1 MAVTAPANGRQAK
14 RIAVTSGKGGV
25 GKTSLA
31 VNLAV
36 AAARLGQ
43 RVGILD
49 ADFSLGNVDMLLGL
63 SPTAHLGA
71 VLSGSSTLEDVML
84 SGPSGVRVI
93 PGGSGVR
100 ALTRLD
106 DVMWARL
113 RRLVDDASRET
124 DYLFIDT
131 GPGISDTVLNVIDL
145 ADHVVVVTCADP
157 AAMVDAYAVIKLV
170 AAADPDRPIGIIVNE
185 VTDADEGAAVHRHI
199 AAAARRFLGR
209 TIRYEGSVPSD
220 PLLRA
225 AGLCREPLIGARV
238 RSAAEPCIRRIAG
251 RLLRAGHETGPW
263 PARQPERGAPPMHQE
278 AGR

>member
-1 MAVTAPANGRQAK
+1 MAVIAPANGGQAR

-31 VNLAV
+31 VNFAV
-36 AAARLGQ
+36 AAARFGQ
-43 RVGILD
+43 RVCILD

-63 SPTAHLGA
+63 SPAAHLGA
-71 VLSGSSTLEDVML
+71 VLTGSSTLEDVTL

-100 ALTRLD
+100 ALTSLD

-113 RRLVDDASRET
+113 RRLVDDASRES
-124 DYLFIDT
+124 DYVFIDT

-145 ADHVVVVTCADP
+145 TDHVVVVTCADP
-157 AAMVDAYAVIKLV
+157 AAMVDAYALIKLV
-170 AAADPDRPIGIIVNE
+170 AAADPDKPIGIVVNA
-185 VTDADEGAAVHRHI
+185 VADADEGEAVHRHI

-225 AGLCREPLIGARV
+225 AGLCRTPLVGARV
-238 RSAAEPCIRRIAG
+238 RSAAEPCIRRIAS
-251 RLLRAGHETGPW
+251 RLLRAGHESGPW
-263 PARQPERGAPPMHQE
+263 PAPPPARGAALMHQE
-278 AGR
+278 AGQ